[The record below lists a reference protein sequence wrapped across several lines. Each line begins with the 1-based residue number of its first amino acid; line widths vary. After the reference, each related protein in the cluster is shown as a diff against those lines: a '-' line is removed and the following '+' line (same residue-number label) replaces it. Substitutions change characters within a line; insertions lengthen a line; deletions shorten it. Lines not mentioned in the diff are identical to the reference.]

1 MKNNN
6 NLNWALQ
13 LVLLKTT
20 IEQKAKS
27 YPERLCDGKLNE
39 NKALEQKFKEECKCI
54 S

>member
-27 YPERLCDGKLNE
+27 YPERLRDRKLSE
-39 NKALEQKFKEECKCI
+39 SRALEQKTKEEFKCI
-54 S
+54 L